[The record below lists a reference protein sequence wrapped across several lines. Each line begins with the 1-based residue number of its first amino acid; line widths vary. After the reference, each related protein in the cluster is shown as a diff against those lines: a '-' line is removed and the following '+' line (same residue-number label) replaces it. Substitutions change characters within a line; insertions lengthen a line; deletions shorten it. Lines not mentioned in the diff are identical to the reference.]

1 MFRVARVIDFAFRN
15 RDNENA
21 YVSLNGKQCWTRKFG
36 ATQGSQVCGQ
46 SHTGW
51 NEVLA
56 TVNCQGAA
64 VNGKLAVR
72 VWTSLNSGANDES
85 FGIAKVVVQK
95 LATSETDKFDGTN
108 FRGWNCGKIQKCGKF
123 GNICGGFGVK
133 GTGSDIKKTF
143 TVPAGTYTVKLDFI
157 KIDSWYG
164 WSMLYTGACK
174 VRVTRACLVSSTY
187 RMFANIAATLPQGQR
202 ESIRQFERQN
212 MLDPEL

>member
-1 MFRVARVIDFAFRN
+1 MGASLLGKYVLMCSVLMSSWLHVI
-15 RDNENA
+15 
-21 YVSLNGKQCWTRKFG
+21 L
-36 ATQGSQVCGQ
+36 
-46 SHTGW
+46 
-51 NEVLA
+51 
-56 TVNCQGAA
+56 AA
-64 VNGKLAVR
+64 VPV
-72 VWTSLNSGANDES
+72 
-85 FGIAKVVVQK
+85 I
-95 LATSETDKFDGTN
+95 TDN
-108 FRGWNCGKIQKCGKF
+108 FSTPTDDQGWNCGKIQKCGKF